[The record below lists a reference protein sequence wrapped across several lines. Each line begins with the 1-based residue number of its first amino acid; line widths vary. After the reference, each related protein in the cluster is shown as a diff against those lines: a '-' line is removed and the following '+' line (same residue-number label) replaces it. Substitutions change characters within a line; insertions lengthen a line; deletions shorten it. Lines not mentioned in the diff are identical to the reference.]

1 MKAVMGDV
9 VATCVVAVF
18 LVAGTAQWARCQDK
32 VVGAVWEVKLRGQEG
47 QEDRTWRMRC
57 TPDKKVWNVP
67 MRGSTSVPRV
77 IGKWKGTPERTE
89 LVVEG
94 PVAPGNRDFVGTYEF
109 VQVGKDPPLY
119 RGRLT
124 ANGGT
129 ASPVLVKLIV
139 D

>member
-1 MKAVMGDV
+1 MMAAFRG
-9 VATCVVAVF
+9 VAATFALAML
-18 LVAGTAQWARCQDK
+18 LVAGMLSPALSQDK
-32 VVGAVWEVKLRGQEG
+32 VVGAVWEVKLRGSEG
-47 QEDRTWRMRC
+47 QEGKTWKMRC

-67 MRGSTSVPRV
+67 MRSSTSVPRV

-94 PVAPGNRDFVGTYEF
+94 PVAPGNRDFLGTYEF

-124 ANGGT
+124 AKGGG
-129 ASPVLVKLIV
+129 ASPVIVKLV
-139 D
+139 AD